1 MVNIET
7 PEMNDE
13 DREAAVEIM
22 VDYRRGLRNL
32 KTASLALHQKTGI
45 LPEFGEIILQN
56 MKRDNVTQIRGY
68 SKEPERMRKGK
79 EGKPNEV
86 KRT

>member
-7 PEMNDE
+7 PEMTDK

-32 KTASLALHQKTGI
+32 KTAALALHQKTGI

-68 SKEPERMRKGK
+68 SKEPEQMRKGK
-79 EGKPNEV
+79 EGKPNEI

>member
-32 KTASLALHQKTGI
+32 KTASLALHQKT
-45 LPEFGEIILQN
+45 
-56 MKRDNVTQIRGY
+56 VY
-68 SKEPERMRKGK
+68 
-79 EGKPNEV
+79 
-86 KRT
+86 

>member
-7 PEMNDE
+7 PEMTDK

-32 KTASLALHQKTGI
+32 KTAALSLTSKD
-45 LPEFGEIILQN
+45 
-56 MKRDNVTQIRGY
+56 RY
-68 SKEPERMRKGK
+68 SS
-79 EGKPNEV
+79 
-86 KRT
+86 